1 MRNNLWE
8 KLSNSK
14 VFYMILAIACS
25 VALWLYI
32 DIVEAPKSTTTVYNI
47 PVTFI
52 GEDELADDGLM
63 ITSGKD
69 TTVTLKLEG
78 PRSAI
83 SQVNRNNIVIS
94 VRVDSQINGEGH
106 FSLYYE
112 ENLPSS
118 VSTKLRVVERSVS
131 TIDVDVVEML
141 SKSVEIKG
149 QFVGTAVEGARISDT
164 DFEFEQKEVTVSG
177 ERSLVEQVDHALVT
191 LDVEDLSSTWSGDLP
206 ITLVDSEGNAVD
218 MTNLTCDITEVYTIF
233 PVQIVKEVP
242 LTVTYTSGGG
252 ATSANATT
260 MIEPESVTIS
270 GTPERLEQI
279 DSISLGTIDLSQIVT
294 SEVLNLEIPLPEGV
308 SIISGI
314 TTAQVTVSMTG
325 LTTRVVQTSDIE
337 LINVPSNLGNVDLV
351 TEALEVRIRGASNTM
366 ELVQD
371 QDVYVI
377 VDLADLDENTQ
388 GTRTLPAKVGVRGF
402 ADVGAVGEYQVVV
415 NITGS

>member
-32 DIVEAPKSTTTVYNI
+32 DIVEAPKSTTTIYNI

-83 SQVNRNNIVIS
+83 SQVNRNNIIIT
-94 VRVDSQINGEGH
+94 VRADSQITGEGH

-112 ENLPSS
+112 ETLPSS

-141 SKSVEIKG
+141 SKTVEIQG

-206 ITLVDSEGNAVD
+206 ITLVDAEGNAVD

-242 LTVTYTSGGG
+242 LTVEYTSGGG

-260 MIEPESVTIS
+260 MIDPETVTIS
-270 GTPERLEQI
+270 GTPERLEEI

-294 SEVLNLEIPLPEGV
+294 SEVLNLDIPLPEGV

-337 LINVPSNLGNVDLV
+337 LINVPEDLGNVELV
-351 TEALEVRIRGASNTM
+351 TEALEVRIRGASSTM

-377 VDLADLDENTQ
+377 VDLADLDESAQ

>member
-260 MIEPESVTIS
+260 MIDPETITIS

>member
-233 PVQIVKEVP
+233 PVQIVNTDERQFSQCPRLNK
-242 LTVTYTSGGG
+242 LTVLKF
-252 ATSANATT
+252 SAH
-260 MIEPESVTIS
+260 
-270 GTPERLEQI
+270 GH
-279 DSISLGTIDLSQIVT
+279 
-294 SEVLNLEIPLPEGV
+294 
-308 SIISGI
+308 
-314 TTAQVTVSMTG
+314 
-325 LTTRVVQTSDIE
+325 E
-337 LINVPSNLGNVDLV
+337 LLV
-351 TEALEVRIRGASNTM
+351 
-366 ELVQD
+366 
-371 QDVYVI
+371 
-377 VDLADLDENTQ
+377 
-388 GTRTLPAKVGVRGF
+388 
-402 ADVGAVGEYQVVV
+402 
-415 NITGS
+415 